1 VSKSNSIALLV
12 WRLAT
17 RGEPPGDSSLKQWQ

>member
-1 VSKSNSIALLV
+1 VPKYSSITLLV

-17 RGEPPGDSSLKQWQ
+17 RGMSPSGRDKRQ